1 LIVIKEFKTFIA
13 VARDGTFTGAG
24 AQLGLTQ
31 SAVSAQI
38 KRLEEYL
45 GVALFDRGARAAV
58 LNAHGREMLP
68 QAEELVAMAERMAAT
83 AGAGHVSGSL
93 RIGAIAS
100 VQQDLLVRA
109 LGEFRAG
116 YPDVRVR
123 IVPGVSLSLLGQVDA
138 GEVDMAVLIR
148 PPFALPPEL
157 GWQPLLRE
165 EVMLAMPESM
175 AQASWRELLATQPF
189 IRYDRA
195 SFGGRVVD
203 LFLKKQ
209 RIAVH
214 EAVELD
220 EIEAIA
226 NMVRHGLGVALLPR
240 LRGLDTAGLR
250 LVSLGEAAFH
260 REIGLIGRLPF
271 DAGSVGGKMAECL
284 VRAAAVS
291 DGGGPASG
299 LPAGGAR
306 N

>member
-1 LIVIKEFKTFIA
+1 VIKEFKTFIA

-24 AQLGLTQ
+24 THLGLTQ

-68 QAEELVAMAERMAAT
+68 QAEELVAMAERLVTT

-100 VQQDLLVRA
+100 VQHDLLVDA
-109 LGEFRAG
+109 LGRFRAV

-157 GWQPLLRE
+157 GWQRLLSE
-165 EVMLAMPESM
+165 PVVLAMPEAM
-175 AQASWRELLATQPF
+175 PLAPWRDVLATQPF

-203 LFLKKQ
+203 IFLKKH
-209 RIAVH
+209 RINVH

-220 EIEAIA
+220 EIDAIA
-226 NMVRHGLGVALLPR
+226 NLVRHGLGVALLPQ
-240 LRGLDTAGLR
+240 LRGLDLTGLR
-250 LVSLGEAAFH
+250 LVPLEEHAFH
-260 REIGLIGRLPF
+260 RDIGIIGRLPF
-271 DAGSVGGKMAECL
+271 DSGSVREKMAECL
-284 VRAAAVS
+284 VAAAQTPTQPPPRS
-291 DGGGPASG
+291 
-299 LPAGGAR
+299 
-306 N
+306 

>member
-1 LIVIKEFKTFIA
+1 MIKEFKTFIA

-24 AQLGLTQ
+24 THLGLTQ

-68 QAEELVAMAERMAAT
+68 QAEELVAMAERLVTT

-100 VQQDLLVRA
+100 VQHDLLVDA
-109 LGEFRAG
+109 LGRFRAV

-157 GWQPLLRE
+157 GWQRLLSE
-165 EVMLAMPESM
+165 PVVLAMPE
-175 AQASWRELLATQPF
+175 AIPLAPWRDVLATQPF

-203 LFLKKQ
+203 IFLKKH
-209 RIAVH
+209 RINVH

-220 EIEAIA
+220 EIDAIA
-226 NMVRHGLGVALLPR
+226 NLVRHGLGVALLPQ
-240 LRGLDTAGLR
+240 LRGLDLTGLR
-250 LVSLGEAAFH
+250 LVPLEEHAFH
-260 REIGLIGRLPF
+260 RDIGIIGRLPF
-271 DAGSVGGKMAECL
+271 DSGSVREKMAECL
-284 VRAAAVS
+284 VAAAQS
-291 DGGGPASG
+291 
-299 LPAGGAR
+299 
-306 N
+306 

>member
-1 LIVIKEFKTFIA
+1 MIKEFKTFIA

-24 AQLGLTQ
+24 AHLGLTQ

-45 GVALFDRGARAAV
+45 GVALFDRSARAAV

-68 QAEELVAMAERMAAT
+68 QAEELVAMAERLVTT
-83 AGAGHVSGSL
+83 AGAGQVSGSL

-100 VQQDLLVRA
+100 VQHDLLVDA
-109 LGEFRAG
+109 LGRFRAV

-157 GWQPLLRE
+157 GWQRLLSE
-165 EVMLAMPESM
+165 PVVLAMP
-175 AQASWRELLATQPF
+175 QAMPLAPWRDVLATQPF

-203 LFLKKQ
+203 IFLKKQ
-209 RIAVH
+209 RINVH
-214 EAVELD
+214 EAIELD
-220 EIEAIA
+220 EIDAIA
-226 NMVRHGLGVALLPR
+226 YMVRRGLGVALLPQ
-240 LRGLDTAGLR
+240 LRGLDLTGLR
-250 LVSLGEAAFH
+250 LVQLGEHAFH
-260 REIGLIGRLPF
+260 RDIGIIGRLPF
-271 DAGSVGGKMAECL
+271 DGGSVREKMTECL
-284 VRAAAVS
+284 VAAAQS
-291 DGGGPASG
+291 
-299 LPAGGAR
+299 
-306 N
+306 

>member
-24 AQLGLTQ
+24 THLGLTQ

-45 GVALFDRGARAAV
+45 GVELFDRGARAAV
-58 LNAHGREMLP
+58 LNAHGREMLA
-68 QAEELVAMAERMAAT
+68 QAEELVAMAERMVTT
-83 AGAGHVSGSL
+83 AGAGQVSGSL

-100 VQQDLLVRA
+100 VQQDLMVDA
-109 LGEFRAG
+109 LGRFRAV
-116 YPDVRVR
+116 YPEVRVR

-148 PPFALPPEL
+148 PPFTLPPEL
-157 GWQPLLRE
+157 GWHRLLSE
-165 EVMLAMPESM
+165 PVMLAVP
-175 AQASWRELLATQPF
+175 ASLPDAPWRELLAAQPF

-203 LFLKKQ
+203 IFLKKH
-209 RIAVH
+209 RLNVH

-226 NMVRHGLGVALLPR
+226 NMVRHGLGVALLPKLRR
-240 LRGLDTAGLR
+240 LDMTGLR
-250 LVSLGEAAFH
+250 LVPLGEQAFH
-260 REIGLIGRLPF
+260 REIGIIGRLPF
-271 DAGSVGGKMAECL
+271 DAGSVREKMAECL
-284 VRAAAVS
+284 MAAA
-291 DGGGPASG
+291 
-299 LPAGGAR
+299 AG
-306 N
+306 

>member
-1 LIVIKEFKTFIA
+1 MIKEFKTFIA

-24 AQLGLTQ
+24 AHLGLTQ

-45 GVALFDRGARAAV
+45 GVELFDRGARAAV

-68 QAEELVAMAERMAAT
+68 QAEELVAMAERMVTT
-83 AGAGHVSGSL
+83 AGAGQVSGSL

-100 VQQDLLVRA
+100 VQQGLMVDA
-109 LGEFRAG
+109 LGRFRAV

-123 IVPGVSLSLLGQVDA
+123 LVPGVSLSLLGQVDA

-148 PPFALPPEL
+148 PPFTLPPEL
-157 GWQPLLRE
+157 GWQRLTTEP
-165 EVMLAMPESM
+165 VVLAMPDAM
-175 AQASWRELLATQPF
+175 PVAPWREVLATQPF

-203 LFLKKQ
+203 IFLKKH
-209 RIAVH
+209 RLNVH

-226 NMVRHGLGVALLPR
+226 NLVRHGLGVALLPQ
-240 LRGLDTAGLR
+240 LRGLDMTGLR
-250 LVSLGEAAFH
+250 LVPLGAEAFH
-260 REIGLIGRLPF
+260 REIGIIGRLPF
-271 DAGSVGGKMAECL
+271 DAGSVREKMAECL
-284 VRAAAVS
+284 MAAA
-291 DGGGPASG
+291 
-299 LPAGGAR
+299 AGR
-306 N
+306 E

>member
-1 LIVIKEFKTFIA
+1 MIKEFKTFIA

-24 AQLGLTQ
+24 AHLGLTQ

-68 QAEELVAMAERMAAT
+68 QAEELVAMAERMVTT
-83 AGAGHVSGSL
+83 AGAGQVSGSL

-109 LGEFRAG
+109 LGRFRAV
-116 YPDVRVR
+116 YPEVRVR

-148 PPFALPPEL
+148 PPFTLPPEL
-157 GWQPLLRE
+157 GWHRLLNE
-165 EVMLAMPESM
+165 PVVLAVP
-175 AQASWRELLATQPF
+175 ASLPAAPWRELLATQPF

-203 LFLKKQ
+203 IFLKKH
-209 RIAVH
+209 RIHVH

-226 NMVRHGLGVALLPR
+226 NMVRHGLGVALLPQLRR
-240 LRGLDTAGLR
+240 LDVTGLR
-250 LVSLGEAAFH
+250 LVPLAEQAFH
-260 REIGLIGRLPF
+260 REIGIIGRLPF
-271 DAGSVGGKMAECL
+271 DAGSVREKMAECL
-284 VRAAAVS
+284 MTAAAE
-291 DGGGPASG
+291 P
-299 LPAGGAR
+299 
-306 N
+306 

>member
-1 LIVIKEFKTFIA
+1 MIKEFKTFIA

-24 AQLGLTQ
+24 THLGLTQ

-45 GVALFDRGARAAV
+45 GVALFDRSARAAV

-68 QAEELVAMAERMAAT
+68 QAEELVAMAERMVTT
-83 AGAGHVSGSL
+83 AGAGQVSGSL

-100 VQQDLLVRA
+100 VQQDLLVGA
-109 LGEFRAG
+109 LGRFRAV

-123 IVPGVSLSLLGQVDA
+123 VVPGVSLSLLGQVDA

-157 GWQPLLRE
+157 GWQRLLSE
-165 EVMLAMPESM
+165 PVVLAMPESM
-175 AQASWRELLATQPF
+175 PVAPWRELLATQPF

-203 LFLKKQ
+203 IFLKKH
-209 RIAVH
+209 RINVH

-226 NMVRHGLGVALLPR
+226 SMVRHGVGVALLPQ
-240 LRGLDTAGLR
+240 LRGLDVTGLR
-250 LVSLGEAAFH
+250 LLPLGEQAFY
-260 REIGLIGRLPF
+260 REIGIIGRLPF
-271 DAGSVGGKMAECL
+271 DAGSVREKMADCL
-284 VRAAAVS
+284 AEAAS
-291 DGGGPASG
+291 P
-299 LPAGGAR
+299 
-306 N
+306 

>member
-1 LIVIKEFKTFIA
+1 MIKEFKTFIA

-24 AQLGLTQ
+24 AHLGLTQ

-68 QAEELVAMAERMAAT
+68 QAEELVAMAERMVTT
-83 AGAGHVSGSL
+83 AGAGQVSGSL

-109 LGEFRAG
+109 LGRFRAV

-148 PPFALPPEL
+148 PPFTLPPEL
-157 GWQPLLRE
+157 GWHRLLNE
-165 EVMLAMPESM
+165 PVVLAVP
-175 AQASWRELLATQPF
+175 ASLPATPWRELLATQPF

-203 LFLKKQ
+203 IFLKKH
-209 RIAVH
+209 RIHVH

-226 NMVRHGLGVALLPR
+226 NMVRHGLGVALLPQLRR
-240 LRGLDTAGLR
+240 LDVTGLR
-250 LVSLGEAAFH
+250 LVPLGEQAFH
-260 REIGLIGRLPF
+260 REIGIIGRLPF
-271 DAGSVGGKMAECL
+271 DAGSVREKMAECL
-284 VRAAAVS
+284 MTAAAE
-291 DGGGPASG
+291 P
-299 LPAGGAR
+299 
-306 N
+306 

>member
-1 LIVIKEFKTFIA
+1 MIKEFKTFIA

-24 AQLGLTQ
+24 AHLGLTQ

-45 GVALFDRGARAAV
+45 GVALFDRSARAAV

-68 QAEELVAMAERMAAT
+68 QAEELVAMAERLVTT
-83 AGAGHVSGSL
+83 AGAGQVSGSL

-100 VQQDLLVRA
+100 VQHDLLVDA
-109 LGEFRAG
+109 LGRFRAV

-157 GWQPLLRE
+157 GWQRLLSE
-165 EVMLAMPESM
+165 PVVLAMP
-175 AQASWRELLATQPF
+175 QAMPLAPWRDVLATQPF

-203 LFLKKQ
+203 IFLKKQ
-209 RIAVH
+209 RINVH
-214 EAVELD
+214 EAIELD
-220 EIEAIA
+220 EIDAIA
-226 NMVRHGLGVALLPR
+226 NMVRRGLGVALLPQ
-240 LRGLDTAGLR
+240 LRGLDLTGLR
-250 LVSLGEAAFH
+250 LAPLGEHAFH
-260 REIGLIGRLPF
+260 RDIGIIGRLPF
-271 DAGSVGGKMAECL
+271 DGGSVREKMTECL
-284 VRAAAVS
+284 VAAAQS
-291 DGGGPASG
+291 
-299 LPAGGAR
+299 
-306 N
+306 

>member
-1 LIVIKEFKTFIA
+1 MFVIKEFKTFVA

-24 AQLGLTQ
+24 THLGLTQ

-68 QAEELVAMAERMAAT
+68 QAEELVAMAERLVTT
-83 AGAGHVSGSL
+83 AGAGQVSGSL

-100 VQQDLLVRA
+100 VQHDLLVDA
-109 LGEFRAG
+109 LGRFRAV

-157 GWQPLLRE
+157 GWQRLLSE
-165 EVMLAMPESM
+165 PVVLAMPEAM
-175 AQASWRELLATQPF
+175 PLAPWRDVLATQPF

-203 LFLKKQ
+203 IFLKKH
-209 RIAVH
+209 RINVH

-220 EIEAIA
+220 EIDAIA
-226 NMVRHGLGVALLPR
+226 NLVRHGLGVALLPQ
-240 LRGLDTAGLR
+240 LRGLDLTGLR
-250 LVSLGEAAFH
+250 LVPLEEHAFH
-260 REIGLIGRLPF
+260 RDIGIIGRLPF
-271 DAGSVGGKMAECL
+271 DSGSVREKMAECL
-284 VRAAAVS
+284 VAAAQS
-291 DGGGPASG
+291 
-299 LPAGGAR
+299 
-306 N
+306 

>member
-1 LIVIKEFKTFIA
+1 LKNDIFCFLASKKLIVIKEFKTFIA

-24 AQLGLTQ
+24 THLGLTQ

-45 GVALFDRGARAAV
+45 GVALFDRSARAAV

-68 QAEELVAMAERMAAT
+68 QAEELVAMAERMVTT
-83 AGAGHVSGSL
+83 AGAGQVSGSL

-100 VQQDLLVRA
+100 VQQDLLVKA
-109 LGEFRAG
+109 LGRFRAV

-123 IVPGVSLSLLGQVDA
+123 VVPGVSLSLLGQVDA

-157 GWQPLLRE
+157 GWQRLLSE
-165 EVMLAMPESM
+165 PVVLAMPESM
-175 AQASWRELLATQPF
+175 PVAPWRELLATQPF

-203 LFLKKQ
+203 IFLKKH
-209 RIAVH
+209 RINVH

-226 NMVRHGLGVALLPR
+226 SMVRHGVGVALLPQ
-240 LRGLDTAGLR
+240 LRGLDVTGLR
-250 LVSLGEAAFH
+250 LVPLGEQAFY
-260 REIGLIGRLPF
+260 REIGIIGRLPF
-271 DAGSVGGKMAECL
+271 DAGSVREKMVECL
-284 VRAAAVS
+284 AASA
-291 DGGGPASG
+291 
-299 LPAGGAR
+299 
-306 N
+306 

>member
-1 LIVIKEFKTFIA
+1 MIKEFKTFIA

-24 AQLGLTQ
+24 AHLGLTQ

-68 QAEELVAMAERMAAT
+68 QAEELVAMAERMVTT
-83 AGAGHVSGSL
+83 AGAGQVSGLL

-109 LGEFRAG
+109 VGRFRAV

-123 IVPGVSLSLLGQVDA
+123 VVPGVSLSLLGQVDA

-148 PPFALPPEL
+148 PPFTLPPEL
-157 GWQPLLRE
+157 GWHRLLNE
-165 EVMLAMPESM
+165 PVVLAMPDAM
-175 AQASWRELLATQPF
+175 PPAPWRELLATQPF

-203 LFLKKQ
+203 IFLKKH
-209 RIAVH
+209 RIHVH

-226 NMVRHGLGVALLPR
+226 NMVRHGLGVALLPQLRR
-240 LRGLDTAGLR
+240 LDVTGLR
-250 LVSLGEAAFH
+250 LLPLDEQAFH
-260 REIGLIGRLPF
+260 REIGIIGRLPF
-271 DAGSVGGKMAECL
+271 DAGSVREKMAECL
-284 VRAAAVS
+284 MAAAAE
-291 DGGGPASG
+291 P
-299 LPAGGAR
+299 
-306 N
+306 

>member
-1 LIVIKEFKTFIA
+1 MIKEFKTFLA

-45 GVALFDRGARAAV
+45 GVELFDRGARAAV
-58 LNAHGREMLP
+58 LNALGREMLP

-109 LGEFRAG
+109 VGEFRAV

-138 GEVDMAVLIR
+138 GEVDLAVLIR

-157 GWQPLLRE
+157 GWQPLMSE
-165 EVMLAMPESM
+165 PVMLAMPESM
-175 AQASWRELLATQPF
+175 PLAPWRELLATSPF

-203 LFLKKQ
+203 IFLKKH
-209 RIAVH
+209 RINVH

-226 NMVRHGLGVALLPR
+226 GMVRHGLGVALLPR
-240 LRGLDTAGLR
+240 LRRLDMRGLR
-250 LVSLGEAAFH
+250 LLSLEELAFH
-260 REIGLIGRLPF
+260 REIGIIGRLPF
-271 DAGSVGGKMAECL
+271 DVGSVRDKIAECL
-284 VRAAAVS
+284 LRAAS
-291 DGGGPASG
+291 DDA
-299 LPAGGAR
+299 
-306 N
+306 

>member
-1 LIVIKEFKTFIA
+1 MIKEFKTFIA

-24 AQLGLTQ
+24 AHLGLTQ

-68 QAEELVAMAERMAAT
+68 QAEELVAMAERMVTT
-83 AGAGHVSGSL
+83 AGAGQVSGSL

-109 LGEFRAG
+109 LGRFRAV

-148 PPFALPPEL
+148 PPFTLPPEL
-157 GWQPLLRE
+157 GWHRLLNE
-165 EVMLAMPESM
+165 PVVLAVPTSLP
-175 AQASWRELLATQPF
+175 AAPWRELLATQSF

-203 LFLKKQ
+203 IFLKKH
-209 RIAVH
+209 RIHVH

-226 NMVRHGLGVALLPR
+226 NMVRHGLGVALLPQLRR
-240 LRGLDTAGLR
+240 LDVTGLR
-250 LVSLGEAAFH
+250 LVPLAEQAFH
-260 REIGLIGRLPF
+260 REIGIIGRLPF
-271 DAGSVGGKMAECL
+271 DAGSVREKMAECL
-284 VRAAAVS
+284 MTAAAE
-291 DGGGPASG
+291 P
-299 LPAGGAR
+299 
-306 N
+306 

>member
-1 LIVIKEFKTFIA
+1 VIKEFKTFLA

-45 GVALFDRGARAAV
+45 GVALFDRSARAAV
-58 LNAHGREMLP
+58 LNIHGREMLP

-100 VQQDLLVRA
+100 VQQDLLVQA

-138 GEVDMAVLIR
+138 GEVDMALLIR

-165 EVMLAMPESM
+165 EMVLAMPESM
-175 AQASWRELLATQPF
+175 AQAPWRELLATQPF

-195 SFGGRVVD
+195 SFGGRGVD

-209 RIAVH
+209 RIRVH

-240 LRGLDTAGLR
+240 LSGLDLDGLR
-250 LVSLGEAAFH
+250 LVSLDEATFY
-260 REIGLIGRLPF
+260 REIGIIGRLPF
-271 DAGSVGGKMAECL
+271 DAASVRGKMAECL
-284 VRAAAVS
+284 VRAASAA
-291 DGGGPASG
+291 DGAHR
-299 LPAGGAR
+299 LLR
-306 N
+306 

>member
-1 LIVIKEFKTFIA
+1 MIKEFKTFIA

-24 AQLGLTQ
+24 AHLGLTQ

-58 LNAHGREMLP
+58 LNGPGREMLA
-68 QAEELVAMAERMAAT
+68 QAEELVAMAERMVTT

-109 LGEFRAG
+109 VGRFRAV

-148 PPFALPPEL
+148 PPFTLPPEL
-157 GWQPLLRE
+157 GWHRLLNE
-165 EVMLAMPESM
+165 PVVLAVPESVPE
-175 AQASWRELLATQPF
+175 APWRELLATQPF

-203 LFLKKQ
+203 IFLKKH
-209 RIAVH
+209 RIHVH

-226 NMVRHGLGVALLPR
+226 NMVRHGLGVALLPQLRR
-240 LRGLDTAGLR
+240 LDVTGLR
-250 LVSLGEAAFH
+250 LVPLAEQAFH
-260 REIGLIGRLPF
+260 REIGIIGRLPF
-271 DAGSVGGKMAECL
+271 DAGSVREKMAECL
-284 VRAAAVS
+284 MAAAAE
-291 DGGGPASG
+291 P
-299 LPAGGAR
+299 
-306 N
+306 

>member
-1 LIVIKEFKTFIA
+1 MIKEFKTFIA

-24 AQLGLTQ
+24 THLGLTQ

-68 QAEELVAMAERMAAT
+68 QAEELVAMAERLVTT
-83 AGAGHVSGSL
+83 AGAGQVSGSL

-100 VQQDLLVRA
+100 VQHDLLVDA
-109 LGEFRAG
+109 LGRFRAV

-157 GWQPLLRE
+157 GWQRLLSE
-165 EVMLAMPESM
+165 PVVLAMP
-175 AQASWRELLATQPF
+175 QAMPLAPWRDVLATQPF

-203 LFLKKQ
+203 IFLKKH
-209 RIAVH
+209 RINVH

-220 EIEAIA
+220 EIDAIA
-226 NMVRHGLGVALLPR
+226 NLVRHGLGVALLPQ
-240 LRGLDTAGLR
+240 LRGLDLAGLR
-250 LVSLGEAAFH
+250 LVPLGEHAFH
-260 REIGLIGRLPF
+260 RDIGIIGRLPF
-271 DAGSVGGKMAECL
+271 DNGSVREKMAECL
-284 VRAAAVS
+284 VAAAQTETQ
-291 DGGGPASG
+291 PQ
-299 LPAGGAR
+299 PQPQP
-306 N
+306 

>member
-1 LIVIKEFKTFIA
+1 VIKEFKTFIA
-13 VARDGTFTGAG
+13 VARNGTFTGAG
-24 AQLGLTQ
+24 THLGLTQ

-68 QAEELVAMAERMAAT
+68 QAEELVAMAERLVTT

-100 VQQDLLVRA
+100 VQHDLLVDA
-109 LGEFRAG
+109 LGRFRAV

-157 GWQPLLRE
+157 GWQRLLSE
-165 EVMLAMPESM
+165 PVVLAMPEAM
-175 AQASWRELLATQPF
+175 PLAPWRDVLATQPF

-203 LFLKKQ
+203 IFLKKH
-209 RIAVH
+209 RINVH

-220 EIEAIA
+220 EIDAIA
-226 NMVRHGLGVALLPR
+226 NLVRHGLGVALLPQ
-240 LRGLDTAGLR
+240 LRGLDLTGLR
-250 LVSLGEAAFH
+250 LVPLEEHAFH
-260 REIGLIGRLPF
+260 RDIGIIGRLPF
-271 DAGSVGGKMAECL
+271 DSGSVREKMAECL
-284 VRAAAVS
+284 VAAAQTPTQPPPRS
-291 DGGGPASG
+291 
-299 LPAGGAR
+299 
-306 N
+306 

>member
-1 LIVIKEFKTFIA
+1 MIKEFKTFIA

-24 AQLGLTQ
+24 THLGLTQ

-68 QAEELVAMAERMAAT
+68 QAEELVAMAERLVTT

-100 VQQDLLVRA
+100 VQHDLLVDA
-109 LGEFRAG
+109 LGRFRAV

-157 GWQPLLRE
+157 GWQRLLSE
-165 EVMLAMPESM
+165 PVVLAMPEAM
-175 AQASWRELLATQPF
+175 PLAPWRDVLATQPF

-203 LFLKKQ
+203 IFLKKH
-209 RIAVH
+209 RINVH

-220 EIEAIA
+220 EIDAIA
-226 NMVRHGLGVALLPR
+226 NLVRHGLGVALLPQ
-240 LRGLDTAGLR
+240 LRGLDLTGLR
-250 LVSLGEAAFH
+250 LVPLEEHAFH
-260 REIGLIGRLPF
+260 RDIGIIGRLPF
-271 DAGSVGGKMAECL
+271 DSGSVREKMAECL
-284 VRAAAVS
+284 VAAAQTPTQPPPRS
-291 DGGGPASG
+291 
-299 LPAGGAR
+299 
-306 N
+306 

>member
-1 LIVIKEFKTFIA
+1 LFVIKEFKTFVA

-24 AQLGLTQ
+24 THLGLTQ

-68 QAEELVAMAERMAAT
+68 QAEELVAMAERLVTT
-83 AGAGHVSGSL
+83 AGAGQVSGSL

-100 VQQDLLVRA
+100 VQHDLLVDA
-109 LGEFRAG
+109 LGRFRAV

-157 GWQPLLRE
+157 GWQRLLSE
-165 EVMLAMPESM
+165 PVVLAMPEAM
-175 AQASWRELLATQPF
+175 PLAPWRDVLATQPF

-203 LFLKKQ
+203 IFLKKH
-209 RIAVH
+209 RINVH

-220 EIEAIA
+220 EIDAIA
-226 NMVRHGLGVALLPR
+226 NLVRHGLGVALLPQ
-240 LRGLDTAGLR
+240 LRGLDLTGLR
-250 LVSLGEAAFH
+250 LVPLEEHAFH
-260 REIGLIGRLPF
+260 RDIGIIGRLPF
-271 DAGSVGGKMAECL
+271 DSGSVREKMAECL
-284 VRAAAVS
+284 VAAAQS
-291 DGGGPASG
+291 
-299 LPAGGAR
+299 
-306 N
+306 

>member
-1 LIVIKEFKTFIA
+1 MIKEFKTFVA

-24 AQLGLTQ
+24 THLGLTQ

-68 QAEELVAMAERMAAT
+68 QAEELVAMAERLVTT
-83 AGAGHVSGSL
+83 AGAGQVSGSL

-100 VQQDLLVRA
+100 VQHDLLVDA
-109 LGEFRAG
+109 LGRFRAV

-157 GWQPLLRE
+157 GWQRLLSE
-165 EVMLAMPESM
+165 PVVLAMPEAM
-175 AQASWRELLATQPF
+175 PLAPWRDVLATQPF

-203 LFLKKQ
+203 IFLKKH
-209 RIAVH
+209 RINVH

-220 EIEAIA
+220 EIDAIA
-226 NMVRHGLGVALLPR
+226 NLVRHGLGVALLPQ
-240 LRGLDTAGLR
+240 LRGLDLTGLR
-250 LVSLGEAAFH
+250 LVPLEEHAFH
-260 REIGLIGRLPF
+260 RDIGIIGRLPF
-271 DAGSVGGKMAECL
+271 DSGSVREKMAECL
-284 VRAAAVS
+284 VAAAQS
-291 DGGGPASG
+291 
-299 LPAGGAR
+299 
-306 N
+306 

>member
-1 LIVIKEFKTFIA
+1 MFVIKEFKTFIA

-24 AQLGLTQ
+24 THLGLTQ

-68 QAEELVAMAERMAAT
+68 QAEELVAMAERLVTT

-100 VQQDLLVRA
+100 VQHDLLVDA
-109 LGEFRAG
+109 LGRFRAV

-157 GWQPLLRE
+157 GWQRLLSE
-165 EVMLAMPESM
+165 PVVLAMPEAM
-175 AQASWRELLATQPF
+175 PLAPWRDVLATQPF

-203 LFLKKQ
+203 IFLKKH
-209 RIAVH
+209 RINVH

-220 EIEAIA
+220 EIDAIA
-226 NMVRHGLGVALLPR
+226 NLVRHGLGVALLPQ
-240 LRGLDTAGLR
+240 LRGLDLTGLR
-250 LVSLGEAAFH
+250 LVPLEEHAFH
-260 REIGLIGRLPF
+260 RDIGIIGRLPF
-271 DAGSVGGKMAECL
+271 DSGSVREKMAECL
-284 VRAAAVS
+284 VAAAQTPTQPPPRS
-291 DGGGPASG
+291 
-299 LPAGGAR
+299 
-306 N
+306 

>member
-1 LIVIKEFKTFIA
+1 MIKEFKTFIA

-24 AQLGLTQ
+24 THLGLTQ

-68 QAEELVAMAERMAAT
+68 QAEELVAMAERLVTT

-100 VQQDLLVRA
+100 VQHDLLVDA
-109 LGEFRAG
+109 LGRFRAV

-157 GWQPLLRE
+157 GWQRLLSE
-165 EVMLAMPESM
+165 PVVLAMPEAM
-175 AQASWRELLATQPF
+175 PLAPWRDVLATQPF

-203 LFLKKQ
+203 IFLKKH
-209 RIAVH
+209 RINVH

-220 EIEAIA
+220 EIDAIA
-226 NMVRHGLGVALLPR
+226 NLVRHGLGVALLPQ
-240 LRGLDTAGLR
+240 LRGLDLTGLR
-250 LVSLGEAAFH
+250 LVPLEEHAFH
-260 REIGLIGRLPF
+260 RDIGIIGRLPF
-271 DAGSVGGKMAECL
+271 DSGSVREKMAECL
-284 VRAAAVS
+284 VAAAQTQS
-291 DGGGPASG
+291 QPPPRS
-299 LPAGGAR
+299 
-306 N
+306 

>member
-24 AQLGLTQ
+24 AHLGLTQ

-58 LNAHGREMLP
+58 LNAHGREMLA
-68 QAEELVAMAERMAAT
+68 QAEELVAMAERMVTT
-83 AGAGHVSGSL
+83 AGAGQVSGSL

-109 LGEFRAG
+109 VGRFRAV

-148 PPFALPPEL
+148 PPFTLPPEL
-157 GWQPLLRE
+157 GWHRLLNE
-165 EVMLAMPESM
+165 PVVLAMPESM
-175 AQASWRELLATQPF
+175 PEAPWRELLATQPF

-203 LFLKKQ
+203 IFLKKH
-209 RIAVH
+209 RIHVH

-226 NMVRHGLGVALLPR
+226 NMVRHGLGVALLPQLRR
-240 LRGLDTAGLR
+240 LDETGLR
-250 LVSLGEAAFH
+250 LVPLAEQAFH
-260 REIGLIGRLPF
+260 REIGIIGRLPF
-271 DAGSVGGKMAECL
+271 DAGSVREKMAECL
-284 VRAAAVS
+284 MAAA
-291 DGGGPASG
+291 AE
-299 LPAGGAR
+299 
-306 N
+306 